1 MKPMRISR
9 AILLAPALCA
19 LLVSGAA
26 AQSSSAGLDSSFG
39 NGGRITVAV
48 PEGPYAS
55 TTIRG
60 VALSPD
66 GRTYVLEN
74 SLLVAFEADGEPA
87 AGFGSGGQV
96 AVEPAGGEG
105 EAEGLAVDSQ
115 GRILVTGTVELGGQ
129 KRGGLRVGYTPLY
142 AVYVIRLLA
151 DGNRDL
157 TFGEDGEVQ
166 TTFDLPR
173 PSDAHGVKYKLASAT
188 ATLIAIDQQDRPI
201 IGGGF
206 AKSYGGCESDLIVP
220 APFVGRLTATGALDT
235 SFAGKGYALLGG
247 HGDVSAL
254 ARTPEG
260 GAATLSFGISCGAR
274 TEEEPSRFSAFTES
288 GGAPAGLDP
297 SRPKFYAG
305 NAMAIDPQ
313 GRILVVRA
321 PPPAAEAR
329 NALVRLLPDGD
340 VDRSFGKNGAV
351 VLKGVLSELG
361 AFTVDAQGR
370 PILAR
375 AGRQIELRRLTAAGA
390 VDPTFGPGGRL
401 FTKGAWAQAV
411 ALDGDGRI
419 CTASAV
425 RGKKLKTGYGV
436 EVARFLPG
444 S

>member
-1 MKPMRISR
+1 MRVLR
-9 AILLAPALCA
+9 AILLVPVLFA
-19 LLVSGAA
+19 LLVAGAA
-26 AQSSSAGLDSSFG
+26 AASTSAGLDTSFG
-39 NGGRITVAV
+39 NGGKITVAV
-48 PEGPYAS
+48 LAAEYGRP
-55 TTIRG
+55 TIEG

-66 GRTYVLEN
+66 GRTYVL
-74 SLLVAFEADGEPA
+74 SDSGLIAFEADGAPA
-87 AGFGSGGQV
+87 TGFGSAGQV
-96 AVEPAGGEG
+96 AFEPSGSEG
-105 EAEGLAVDSQ
+105 RAEGLAVDSE
-115 GRILVTGTVELGGQ
+115 GRVLVTGTVELGGQ

-188 ATLIAIDQQDRPI
+188 ATSIAVDHQNRPI

-206 AKSYGGCESDLIVP
+206 AQSYGGCESGLIVP

-254 ARTPEG
+254 ARTPDG

-288 GGAPAGLDP
+288 GEAPASLDP
-297 SRPKFYAG
+297 NRPKFYAG
-305 NAMAIDPQ
+305 ASMAIDPQ
-313 GRILVVRA
+313 GRILVVRTTA
-321 PPPAAEAR
+321 PAAEGR

-375 AGRQIELRRLTAAGA
+375 AGHQIELRRLTSAGA
-390 VDPTFGPGGRL
+390 IDPTFSPGGRL
-401 FTKGAWAQAV
+401 FAKGAWAQAV

-419 CTASAV
+419 YTVGAV
-425 RGKKLKTGYGV
+425 KGPKLKTGYGV
-436 EVARFLPG
+436 QVARFIPG